1 VAVYALLLLTW
12 VRLWLM
18 PLGSSLWL
26 DETGTYYLA
35 TLGWDDYIAGRLPQ
49 IQTPLYTAF
58 MHVFA
63 TLTGPNEVLLRL
75 PSVLAMTLAAVLLY
89 RIALR
94 FADEEAGLIS
104 VAVFVVIPFNVFAAA
119 DARPYGLAM
128 FAAVGAMLMLLRWL
142 DDGQFSNGMLYILL
156 AGLTVHLHYA
166 FATTLLIHGAYV
178 AMTFRRNKISV
189 LGAALAAASIG
200 LLLLPL
206 APAIGSLMVSA
217 GVHTFA
223 GPPQLNDFFASF
235 VPVNVVSSLWL
246 GVLAAALFANAR
258 IRLETVRGSFSG
270 LALCWI
276 VIPPASLFL
285 FSWLSGA
292 NVFVSRYYLP
302 AFAGVSMLLGV
313 TVRAI
318 RPVRARQAAVALLL
332 VVGMTSKGIMVLW
345 PTHGFEDW
353 RGAVQAVRLL
363 AGNEAIPVLF
373 ETGFVEASRQE
384 WLTRDEYRKVLLAP
398 LMVYPLE
405 TQVVT
410 LPAGLDE
417 ASVKYIDA
425 AVNDVVIPNR
435 RVILLGHARG
445 NSLVSW
451 LRGRLWS
458 LGYSG
463 QSVGRFGNVVVILFE
478 RRPELESR
486 APRTYGT
493 LQDQPAT
500 F

>member
-1 VAVYALLLLTW
+1 
-12 VRLWLM
+12 
-18 PLGSSLWL
+18 
-26 DETGTYYLA
+26 
-35 TLGWDDYIAGRLPQ
+35 
-49 IQTPLYTAF
+49 
-58 MHVFA
+58 
-63 TLTGPNEVLLRL
+63 
-75 PSVLAMTLAAVLLY
+75 
-89 RIALR
+89 
-94 FADEEAGLIS
+94 
-104 VAVFVVIPFNVFAAA
+104 
-119 DARPYGLAM
+119 
-128 FAAVGAMLMLLRWL
+128 
-142 DDGQFSNGMLYILL
+142 
-156 AGLTVHLHYA
+156 
-166 FATTLLIHGAYV
+166 
-178 AMTFRRNKISV
+178 
-189 LGAALAAASIG
+189 
-200 LLLLPL
+200 
-206 APAIGSLMVSA
+206 
-217 GVHTFA
+217 
-223 GPPQLNDFFASF
+223 
-235 VPVNVVSSLWL
+235 
-246 GVLAAALFANAR
+246 
-258 IRLETVRGSFSG
+258 
-270 LALCWI
+270 
-276 VIPPASLFL
+276 
-285 FSWLSGA
+285 
-292 NVFVSRYYLP
+292 
-302 AFAGVSMLLGV
+302 MLLGV